1 VKPASGGKAVET
13 KPGLM
18 VRSLAGRDKGR
29 FMVVVSAENGFV
41 FLADGKER
49 KLASPKKKNVRHIA
63 PTNTVIDLNGLT
75 DKALRAAVRRF
86 TET

>member
-1 VKPASGGKAVET
+1 MEA

-18 VRSLAGRDKGR
+18 VRSLAGRDKGG
-29 FMVVVSAENGFV
+29 FMVVVSAEDGFV

-49 KLASPKKKNVRHIA
+49 KLAHPKRKNIKHIA
-63 PTNTVIDLNGLT
+63 VTNTVIDLQGLT

-86 TET
+86 TETE

>member
-1 VKPASGGKAVET
+1 VEA
-13 KPGLM
+13 KPGSI
-18 VRSLAGRDKGR
+18 VRSLAGRDKGG

-49 KLASPKKKNVRHIA
+49 KLCSPKKKNVKHVA
-63 PTNTVIDLNGLT
+63 PTKAVIDLNGLT

-86 TET
+86 TEKE